1 MISARALAALVVA
14 LLGSAGAVAPQAPD
28 TLSLS
33 LDTAVGRA
41 MRLGDEVRIASA
53 ETDVADAQVLIARAG
68 GLPQLRFNATQSHV
82 MESARAQAVGQVFN
96 QPNTYFTN
104 LGLNQ
109 SIFQGGR
116 VVAAA
121 RGARRVRAASRL
133 EESEARD
140 QLAFDVQWAYLQALF
155 AARVAEI
162 QLQNYSLAGERLT
175 LAEQML
181 TAGRAARYD
190 VLRARVEQANIEPL
204 LIQARSDADQAQ
216 LELKRLVNMPAGQ
229 PLRLT
234 TAIDSTMIARMV
246 ARADAVLGIEPQQA
260 AERRPAVQAAEL
272 AAQARRD
279 AISVARADYLPTI
292 GLAAQLG
299 YGAFP
304 RTGFPTERGRLLP
317 VPCPDGTPD
326 DRLCTQQNGG
336 WFPDRSLGI
345 TVSWPIFQGMRTRGN
360 VSLARAQADLAQ
372 LQLAQTRERATI
384 EFARARDELGRAR
397 AVYAARRETVGEAEE
412 AFRLASLRFTRG
424 LATQLEVSDAQL
436 ALTSAQ
442 TTEARA
448 RYDLYLAAAAVARAA
463 GQPPVPDE
471 TFLRPQ

>member
-1 MISARALAALVVA
+1 MISARALAVVIVA
-14 LLGSAGAVAPQAPD
+14 LLASSVSAPAQSGD
-28 TLSLS
+28 TLTLP
-33 LDTAVGRA
+33 LETAVGRA

-53 ETDVADAQVLIARAG
+53 GTDIADAQVLVARAG

-104 LGLNQ
+104 FTLSQ

-133 EESEARD
+133 EENEARD
-140 QLAFDVQWAYLQALF
+140 QLAFEVQWAYLQALF

-162 QLQNYSLAGERLT
+162 QLESYRLAGERLT

-181 TAGRAARYD
+181 AAGRAARYD

-204 LIQARSDADQAQ
+204 LIQARADADQAQ
-216 LELKRLVNMPAGQ
+216 LELKRLVNVPAAQ

-234 TAIDSTMIARMV
+234 TAIDSAMIARML
-246 ARADAVLGIEPQQA
+246 ARADAVLGDEPQQA

-279 AISVARADYLPTI
+279 AIAVARADYLPTV
-292 GLAAQLG
+292 GFTGQLG

-304 RTGFPTERGRLLP
+304 RTGFPTERGRLVP
-317 VPCPDGTPD
+317 VPCPEGTPD
-326 DRLCTQQNGG
+326 ERVCTQQNGG
-336 WFPDRSLGI
+336 WFPDRSVGV

-372 LQLAQTRERATI
+372 LQLAQTRELATI
-384 EFARARDELGRAR
+384 DFARARDELGRAR

-412 AFRLASLRFTRG
+412 AFRLATLRFTRG

-436 ALTSAQ
+436 ALTSTQ

>member
-1 MISARALAALVVA
+1 
-14 LLGSAGAVAPQAPD
+14 
-28 TLSLS
+28 
-33 LDTAVGRA
+33 
-41 MRLGDEVRIASA
+41 
-53 ETDVADAQVLIARAG
+53 
-68 GLPQLRFNATQSHV
+68 
-82 MESARAQAVGQVFN
+82 
-96 QPNTYFTN
+96 
-104 LGLNQ
+104 
-109 SIFQGGR
+109 
-116 VVAAA
+116 
-121 RGARRVRAASRL
+121 VRAASRL
-133 EESEARD
+133 EENEARD

-162 QLQNYSLAGERLT
+162 QLESYRLAGERLT

-181 TAGRAARYD
+181 AAGRAARYD
-190 VLRARVEQANIEPL
+190 VLRARVEQSNIEPL
-204 LIQARSDADQAQ
+204 LIQARADADQAQ
-216 LELKRLVNMPAGQ
+216 LELKRLVNVPAAQ

-234 TAIDSTMIARMV
+234 TAIDSAMIARMV
-246 ARADAVLGIEPQQA
+246 ARADAVIGDEPQQA

-279 AISVARADYLPTI
+279 AIAVARADYLPTV
-292 GLAAQLG
+292 GFTGQLG

-304 RTGFPTERGRLLP
+304 RTGFPTERGRLVP
-317 VPCPDGTPD
+317 VPCPEGTPD
-326 DRLCTQQNGG
+326 ERVCTQQNGG
-336 WFPDRSLGI
+336 WFPDRSVGV

-372 LQLAQTRERATI
+372 LQLAQTRELATI

-397 AVYAARRETVGEAEE
+397 AVYAARRETVSEAEE
-412 AFRLASLRFTRG
+412 AFRLATLRFTRG

>member
-1 MISARALAALVVA
+1 VISARALAAVIVA
-14 LLGSAGAVAPQAPD
+14 SLAGADAGVAQSPD
-28 TLSLS
+28 TLVLS
-33 LDTAVGRA
+33 LETAVGRA

-53 ETDVADAQVLIARAG
+53 GTDIAEAQVVVARAG
-68 GLPQLRFNATQSHV
+68 GLPQLRFNTTQSHV

-96 QPNTYFTN
+96 QPNTYSTN
-104 LGLNQ
+104 LTLSQ

-155 AARVAEI
+155 AARVTEI
-162 QLQNYSLAGERLT
+162 QQESYRLAGERLT

-204 LIQARSDADQAQ
+204 LIQARADADQAQ
-216 LELKRLVNMPAGQ
+216 LELKRLVNLPAGQ

-234 TAIDSTMIARMV
+234 TAIDSAMIARMV
-246 ARADAVLGIEPQQA
+246 ARADAVLGAEPQQA
-260 AERRPAVQAAEL
+260 AERRAAVQAAEL
-272 AAQARRD
+272 TAQARHD

-292 GLAAQLG
+292 GFTGQLG

-304 RTGFPTERGRLLP
+304 RTGFPTERGRLVP
-317 VPCPDGTPD
+317 VPCPEASPD

-336 WFPDRSLGI
+336 WFPDRSVGI

-360 VSLARAQADLAQ
+360 VSLARAQADMAN

-397 AVYAARRETVGEAEE
+397 AVYAARRETVTEADE
-412 AFRLASLRFTRG
+412 AFRLASLRFARG

-448 RYDLYLAAAAVARAA
+448 RYDLYLAAAAVMRAA